1 MQLPTAPDSSA
12 AAARLGLFIAL
23 GIITAMFLIVL
34 VRAMSKRAANGE
46 NIKSSSGV
54 WIVSLVANFF
64 DTLGIGSYATTTT
77 MFRHWRLVPDEK
89 IPGTLNVG
97 YVLPTVVQAYIY
109 TTIVPIDH
117 VTLILM
123 IAASVLGAWL
133 GAGIVS
139 SWNRRTIQIGMGIC
153 LLGAALLFA
162 RAAVTGFAAKPWAQE
177 NLPVLSTIAASV
189 GTTGGTLLKLTGA
202 KLGIA
207 VGVNFVL
214 GALMTLGIGLYGPC
228 MILISLLGMDP
239 VAAYPIMMGSCA
251 FLMPMASIRFVRT
264 GSYDLRAI
272 LGMMLAGIPA
282 VLVAAFIV
290 KTMNIDY
297 VRVLVIVVVTY
308 TGVNMLRSARRERD
322 LAADA
327 TAAEAAPA

>member
-23 GIITAMFLIVL
+23 GIFTVFFLTVL
-34 VRAMSKRAANGE
+34 IRAMSKRAANGE
-46 NIKSSSGV
+46 DIKSSRGI
-54 WIVSLVANFF
+54 WIVSLIANFF
-64 DTLGIGSYATTTT
+64 DTLGIGSYATTTS

-109 TTIVPIDH
+109 TTIVPIDPT
-117 VTLILM
+117 TLILM
-123 IAASVLGAWL
+123 ILASVLGAWL

-153 LLGAALLFA
+153 LLGAALLFT
-162 RAAVTGFAAKPWAQE
+162 RAAVTGFAGKPWAQDH
-177 NLPVLSTIAASV
+177 LPALSALAASI
-189 GTTGGTLLKLTGA
+189 GTPGGTLLKLTGA
-202 KLGIA
+202 KLVIA

-239 VAAYPIMMGSCA
+239 TAAYPIMMGSCA
-251 FLMPMASIRFVRT
+251 FLMPMASVRFVRT
-264 GSYDLRAI
+264 GSFDLKAI

-290 KTMNIDY
+290 KTMDIDY
-297 VRVLVIVVVTY
+297 VRLLVIVVVAY
-308 TGVNMLRSARRERD
+308 TGINMLRSARRERD
-322 LAADA
+322 IATQA